1 MTREH
6 SLAQLLASCLSV
18 TELRIWLVRREDTAN
33 FGQLVDF
40 GGAPIE
46 VYERVVATL
55 TRRGLV
61 DASFFADLERE
72 LPGRAA
78 DIHAEASRWTRQ
90 TQPPPQALTQAP
102 TQAPVRIL
110 HLSDLHVQ
118 HQTDWDASPLRVRLV
133 QSVARL
139 REQGQGPDLI
149 VLTGDVA
156 NTGDAKEYKLA
167 ESWLKDKLL
176 PGAGLGPQDLFIV
189 PGNHDVDRGACA
201 SVMVRALEESLRQG
215 PQDQLAKALS
225 DPNTRKQ
232 LNTRYKH
239 YLAFLGRLGV
249 AHECAPSWAFRREL
263 RGVGLH
269 LVGLDTAWLASGN
282 EVKGK
287 LLLGLPVLNAVLPA
301 GLADA
306 KDWVLAL
313 AHHPLSWMT
322 ERDEVAVQKAL
333 RARADLLL
341 RGHLHA
347 PDYTLVRSIHHKLL
361 ELPAGATYGGHGWP
375 MSFQFIELGPA
386 KAWVRIRLYTWSAD
400 ADQWLLD
407 RTTMNGKDEVQF
419 DLT

>member
-1 MTREH
+1 MTRDH
-6 SLAQLLASCLSV
+6 SLAQLLGSCLSV
-18 TELRIWLVRREDTAN
+18 SELRIWLAHRDNTAN

-40 GGAPIE
+40 SGAPIE

-61 DASFFADLERE
+61 DTSFFADLEQE
-72 LPGRAA
+72 LPARAE
-78 DIHAEASRWTRQ
+78 DIRAEAARWTPQ
-90 TQPPPQALTQAP
+90 TQPAPQAP

-118 HQTDWDASPLRVRLV
+118 HKTDWDASPLRVLLV
-133 QSVARL
+133 QTVARL
-139 REQGQGPDLI
+139 REQGQGPDLVVI
-149 VLTGDVA
+149 TGDVA

-167 ESWLKDKLL
+167 ETWLKDQLL

-225 DPNTRKQ
+225 DPDTRKQ
-232 LNTRYKH
+232 LNARYKH

-249 AHECAPSWAFRREL
+249 AHERSPSWAMRREV

-269 LVGLDTAWLASGN
+269 LVGLDTACLASGN

-287 LLLGLPVLNAVLPA
+287 LVLGLPVLNRVLPA
-301 GLADA
+301 GLADP

-313 AHHPLSWMT
+313 AHHPLGWMT
-322 ERDEVAVQKAL
+322 EWDEVAVQKAL

-375 MSFQFIELGPA
+375 MSFQLIELGPA
-386 KAWVRIRLYTWSAD
+386 KAWVRIRLHTWSAD

-407 RTTMNGKDEVQF
+407 RTTMSGKDDVQF